1 MGLPG
6 SHGGVTQMETRECWG
21 GGVERRGVGTVLGIS
36 EGRGLEMERRGW
48 YQRARSH
55 TDGNQRMLGWRS

>member
-1 MGLPG
+1 
-6 SHGGVTQMETRECWG
+6 METRECWG

-48 YQRARSH
+48 YPRARSH
-55 TDGNQRMLGWRS
+55 TDGNQRMLGWRR